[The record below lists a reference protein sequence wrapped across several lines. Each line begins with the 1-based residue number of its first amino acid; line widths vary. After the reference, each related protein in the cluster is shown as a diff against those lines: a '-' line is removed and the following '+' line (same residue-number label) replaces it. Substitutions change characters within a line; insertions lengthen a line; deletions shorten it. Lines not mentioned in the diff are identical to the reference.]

1 MKDSCGSIYL
11 LKLSNPARIPG
22 SNKLPEPH
30 LKKISKF
37 ETNLPTFTTFASTIL
52 IKYNPDSG

>member
-1 MKDSCGSIYL
+1 

-22 SNKLPEPH
+22 SNRLPEPN
-30 LKKISKF
+30 LKKIAKF

-52 IKYNPDSG
+52 LKYDPDSG

>member
-1 MKDSCGSIYL
+1 

-30 LKKISKF
+30 LKKIAKF
-37 ETNLPTFTTFASTIL
+37 ETNLPTFTTFSSTIL
-52 IKYNPDSG
+52 LKYDLDSG